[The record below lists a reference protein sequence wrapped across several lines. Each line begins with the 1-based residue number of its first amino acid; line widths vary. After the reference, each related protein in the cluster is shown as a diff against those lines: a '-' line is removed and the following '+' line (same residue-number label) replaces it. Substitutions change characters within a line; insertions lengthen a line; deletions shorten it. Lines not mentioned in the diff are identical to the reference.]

1 MYLLDS
7 PEAEP
12 SPPSSSLYLT
22 GGKVLGHPTRFV
34 LGFLALL
41 TSSQKEKGPCHHLH
55 FHLLHTCVSVRL
67 SHTPEE
73 TALGSAERR
82 GQDHSLWG
90 CWGDCWLSWE
100 VIDLG
105 EEGRA
110 GRALTLPVPS
120 GARHH
125 LISNLTQ
132 SHGDCP
138 RRALF
143 SFFGS
148 GGAGW
153 VRGTVIRLL
162 KAPQLVSDEAVPPQA
177 LTPLSISFHRIPVK
191 EGK

>member
-1 MYLLDS
+1 M
-7 PEAEP
+7 
-12 SPPSSSLYLT
+12 
-22 GGKVLGHPTRFV
+22 

-143 SFFGS
+143 SFFGR